1 MSIIVP
7 FGPQHPV
14 LPEPLQLRLEIV
26 DEQVTSVVPVI
37 GYVHRGL
44 ERLAEQKDFQQ
55 DTFLIEHICG
65 ICSFI
70 HSTTYCMGLEEMM
83 GIEIPP
89 RAKFLRTAWGEMHRL
104 HSHLLALGL
113 LADAFGFESLFM
125 QIWRT
130 REHIMDAMEYTTGG
144 RVILSAACVGGV
156 RKDITPEG
164 AKFVLKQ
171 LDAIEKEV
179 KDEFHVL
186 MEDYTVKQRM
196 VGVGVL
202 DPKTAL
208 ERGAVGPTARGCG
221 IVTDHRMT
229 GYAAYGELGFEPVVE
244 TDGDCYAR
252 TMIRVREVYQSIELV
267 RKALAML
274 PDSELK
280 VPVKGKPLG
289 EVAVRAEQPRGE
301 VLYYLKGNGTD
312 KLARVRVRTPT
323 FANIPPLLSMLTGCN
338 LANVGAIVLS
348 VDPCISCTE
357 R

>member
-1 MSIIVP
+1 MSMIVP

-26 DEQVTSVVPVI
+26 DEQVVSALPVV

-55 DTFLIEHICG
+55 DTYLIERVCG

-70 HSTTYCMGLEEMM
+70 HSTTYCTGIEELMH
-83 GIEIPP
+83 IEIPP
-89 RAKFLRTAWGEMHRL
+89 RARYLRVIWGEMHRI

-144 RVILSAACVGGV
+144 RVMLGAACIGGV
-156 RKDITPEG
+156 RKDISPEQ
-164 AKFVLKQ
+164 AKFVLKK
-171 LDAIEKEV
+171 LDIIEKEMR
-179 KDEFHVL
+179 DEFHVL
-186 MEDYTVKQRM
+186 LEDYTVKQRM

-202 DPKTAL
+202 DAKTAF
-208 ERGAVGPTARGCG
+208 ERGAVGPTARASGLK
-221 IVTDHRMT
+221 TDHRMT
-229 GYAAYGELGFEPVVE
+229 GYAAYGELDFEPVIE
-244 TDGDCYAR
+244 TAGDCYAR
-252 TMIRVREVYQSIELV
+252 TQVRIRELKLSIELI
-267 RKALAML
+267 RRALAKI
-274 PDSELK
+274 PDSELRT
-280 VPVKGKPLG
+280 PFKGNPEG
-289 EVAVRAEQPRGE
+289 EAAVRAEQPRGE

-312 KLARVRVRTPT
+312 HLERLRIRTPT
-323 FANIPPLLSMLTGCN
+323 FANIAPMLAMLDGCN
-338 LANVGAIVLS
+338 LANVGVIVLS

>member
-1 MSIIVP
+1 MSMIVP

-26 DEQVTSVVPVI
+26 DEEVVSALPVI

-55 DTFLIEHICG
+55 DTYLIEHVCG

-70 HSTTYCMGLEEMM
+70 HSTTYCSGIEEMM
-83 GIEIPP
+83 NIEIPP
-89 RAKFLRTAWGEMHRL
+89 RAKYLRTVWGEMHRI

-144 RVILSAACVGGV
+144 RVMLSAACIGGV
-156 RKDITPEG
+156 RKDIN
-164 AKFVLKQ
+164 ADQKKYVLEQ
-171 LDAIEKEV
+171 LDLIEKEI
-179 KDEFHVL
+179 KDEFRVL
-186 MEDYTVKQRM
+186 KDDYSVKERL
-196 VGVGVL
+196 VGVGPL
-202 DPKTAL
+202 DAKMAY
-208 ERGAVGPTARGCG
+208 ERGAVGPTARACG
-221 IVTDHRMT
+221 LKMDHRMT
-229 GYAAYGELGFEPVVE
+229 GYFAYGELGFEPIIE
-244 TDGDCYAR
+244 TDGDSYAR
-252 TMIRVREVYQSIELV
+252 TMIRIREVYQSIDLIRRGLE
-267 RKALAML
+267 KM

-280 VPVKGKPLG
+280 TPFKGNPLG

-312 KLARVRVRTPT
+312 KLDRLRIRTPT
-323 FANIPPLLSMLTGCN
+323 FANIAPLISMLTGCN
-338 LANVGAIVLS
+338 LANVGSIVLS

>member
-1 MSIIVP
+1 MSLIVP

-26 DEQVTSVVPVI
+26 DEQVVSALPVV

-55 DTFLIEHICG
+55 DTYLIERVCG

-70 HSTTYCMGLEEMM
+70 HSTTYCTGIEEMM
-83 GIEIPP
+83 NIQIPP
-89 RAKFLRTAWGEMHRL
+89 RAKYLRTVWGEMHRI

-130 REHIMDAMEYTTGG
+130 REHIMDAMEFTTGG
-144 RVILSAACVGGV
+144 RVMLGAACIGGV
-156 RKDITPEG
+156 RKDINPEQ
-164 AKFVLKQ
+164 AKYVLDQ
-171 LDAIEKEV
+171 LDLIESEIRG
-179 KDEFHVL
+179 EFRVL
-186 MEDYTVKQRM
+186 LEDYTVKDRM

-202 DPKTAL
+202 DSKTAY
-208 ERGAVGPTARGCG
+208 ERGAVGPTARASGLKM
-221 IVTDHRMT
+221 DHRMT

-244 TDGDCYAR
+244 TAGDAYAR
-252 TMIRVREVYQSIELV
+252 TQIRIGEVKQSIELV
-267 RKALAML
+267 RRALAQL

-280 VPVKGKPLG
+280 TPFKGNPLG

-312 KLARVRVRTPT
+312 RLERLRIRTPT
-323 FANIPPLLSMLTGCN
+323 FANIAPMLTMLTGCN
-338 LANVGAIVLS
+338 LANVGVIVLS